1 MNMKAEL
8 IKRYCYIYENAEYIL
23 APYVD
28 GYNYIDDEG
37 RKRKVPSGFSS
48 LSVVDVRAMPYEL
61 LLDLESFLLSDIPCE
76 ESKFYLE
83 LEDKKN
89 NPKYLD
95 KVKKGLERLKEIN
108 DKIYNPIMR
117 AELSTWSVFSKLK
130 AFIEGQSFDRY
141 NKHDKLLALD
151 QYFNITRYNNDG
163 KVWHSGYET
172 TTLDYNNK
180 RHDFTFNFQD
190 SAYPRESN
198 DAGLEANKF
207 IDYLINEKN
216 FNEENNVIL
225 TEEEKQ
231 KIYLKYHDELPWN
244 LEGKCE
250 LEEERIPL
258 LMELRLSRPCH
269 TSPCGETF
277 SIKEE
282 EIFVNPDNSLYRY
295 YQICPHCGYMVNIP
309 KKILS
314 EGVKEKIEARCEKD
328 PNLFRKMYLY
338 SELFALEKDT
348 PDNEK
353 RLLKTKKSN
362 Q

>member
-1 MNMKAEL
+1 MDKKAEL

-23 APYVD
+23 APY
-28 GYNYIDDEG
+28 ILE
-37 RKRKVPSGFSS
+37 RKYSDVRGNKRLKSVFNF
-48 LSVVDVRAMPYEL
+48 SVVEVREMPYEL
-61 LLDLESFLLSDIPCE
+61 LHDLESFSLSDIPCE
-76 ESKFYLE
+76 ESKFYLD
-83 LEDKKN
+83 LEKMKS
-89 NPKYLD
+89 NPEYLD
-95 KVKKGLERLKEIN
+95 KVQKGLELLKEIN
-108 DKIYNPIMR
+108 NKIYNPVLR
-117 AELSTWSVFSKLK
+117 TKLNAWSVFSKIK
-130 AFIEGQSFDRY
+130 AFIEGQRFDRY

-151 QYFNITRYNNDG
+151 QYFNIARYKNDG

-172 TTLDYNNK
+172 TFLDYKNEQ
-180 RHDFTFNFQD
+180 HTFCFTYQEP
-190 SAYPRESN
+190 AYPRETN
-198 DAGLEANKF
+198 DAGVEANKF

-250 LEEERIPL
+250 FEEEVIPL
-258 LMELRLSRPCH
+258 LTELRLSRPEH
-269 TSPCGETF
+269 TSPCGENF

-282 EIFVNPDNSLYRY
+282 EIFVNPDSPLYRY

-314 EGVKEKIEARCEKD
+314 EGVKERIEARCEKD

-348 PDNEK
+348 PDNGK
-353 RLLKTKKSN
+353 RLLKTRKSN

>member
-1 MNMKAEL
+1 MFK
-8 IKRYCYIYENAEYIL
+8 
-23 APYVD
+23 
-28 GYNYIDDEG
+28 
-37 RKRKVPSGFSS
+37 
-48 LSVVDVRAMPYEL
+48 
-61 LLDLESFLLSDIPCE
+61 
-76 ESKFYLE
+76 
-83 LEDKKN
+83 
-89 NPKYLD
+89 
-95 KVKKGLERLKEIN
+95 
-108 DKIYNPIMR
+108 
-117 AELSTWSVFSKLK
+117 
-130 AFIEGQSFDRY
+130 FDRY

-151 QYFNITRYNNDG
+151 QYFNIARYTNDG
-163 KVWHSGYET
+163 RVWRSGYEIT
-172 TTLDYNNK
+172 FSDYKNS
-180 RHDFTFNFQD
+180 RYAFYMTYHEP
-190 SAYPRESN
+190 AYPRETN

-231 KIYLKYHDELPWN
+231 KIYLKYHEELPWN

-295 YQICPHCGYMVNIP
+295 YQMCPYCGYMVNIP

-314 EGVKEKIEARCEKD
+314 EGVKERIETRCEND

-338 SELFALEKDT
+338 SELFALEKDI
-348 PDNEK
+348 PDNGK
-353 RLLKTKKSN
+353 RLLKTRKSN